1 MRELYK
7 EYRAVKRA
15 RESENAESRDHENSE
30 PVGRAQHPEPHATG
44 KVPAADCWGSHLN
57 RANAA
62 TTPKLNP
69 KEKESLKT
77 SAQYFGMKLK
87 SNLGA
92 YSMDRPTSLR
102 KSFTPKRTPL
112 KSCKENPDPMDKTD
126 LVPPMPKPA
135 NTMPNPTPVPTLD
148 LEEKEEPF
156 PTIKGFTPSRITP
169 SPASAPK
176 GLRSRVQCLQQ
187 SMTKRLLSVD
197 PGWLERCQVF
207 GDMEDHEK
215 PVVGNL
221 ATPAPPPKE
230 SDWDFE
236 DDESEYLP
244 VSVTKKKQEPQKPL
258 KCEKPLKLQETGES
272 EGDALFVTKVVPE
285 KKEVKKA
292 SRKRRRGADSEGEEC
307 LETPEKGAAKKKR
320 RTKKESRSTARKIS
334 EGDESDKEEG
344 ARVGPEK
351 AKAKVPAENLLGEI
365 EYEEVRVSKAEVR
378 NSAVSRTAPKSD
390 GNFVKINLKRKSHV
404 KGYALKG
411 AALRKQMYVQKFQLK
426 GERFGGGGRGG
437 RRGGFNRSGDSCF
450 KCGGTGHWAR
460 DCKGIAPAP
469 APEKV
474 LDEEEAAEEQFEL
487 PTLEEVARSTST
499 LRSDPI
505 VPSSFSQE
513 DKSQMKEEDHV
524 FMNVIRPDYEKP
536 TPPPAMEP
544 LYSLGEDGKVIAP
557 APAPEKVLDEEEAA
571 EEQFELP
578 TLEEVARSTSTLR
591 SDPIVPSSFSQEDK
605 SQMKEEDHVFMN
617 VIRPDYEKPT
627 PPPAMEPLY
636 SLGEDGKVIDTPAEV
651 YEALAEFGYKSFRPG
666 QEVALMRILSGLS
679 TLVVLSTGMGKSLC
693 YQLPAYLYAKRSKSI
708 ALVVSPLVSLMDDQV
723 SGLPPKVKAVCIHS
737 NMSKNQREAAIE
749 KVKEGNVHVLLLSPE
764 ALVGGGH
771 AGPGCLPPADQL
783 PPVAFACIDEAHC
796 VSEWSHN
803 FRPCYL
809 RLCKVLRNRL
819 GVRCLLGLTA
829 TATVATARDIAH
841 HLEIR
846 DEDGIAVRSAAIP
859 PNLQLS
865 VSMDRDR
872 DQALVCL
879 LKGDR
884 FGSLDSVIV
893 YCTRREETSRIA
905 ALLRTCMQ
913 GVLLKESSEPLGEGE
928 GEAEDTHGKRKKALA
943 KRKIRKPLKWMAESY
958 HAGMT
963 GAQRRRV
970 QNNFMCGELRIVVA
984 TVAFGMGLD
993 KSDVRGI
1000 IHYNMPKSFESYVQ
1014 EIGRAGRDGKP
1025 AHCHLFLDPDGG
1037 DLSELRRHIYV
1048 DTVDFYTVKKLV
1060 QKAFPPCMCRQ
1071 IHQKQQDLMRAV
1083 EVDDAEMFDL
1093 LDPSNEPAADQQE
1106 PKQGPEQ
1113 ELGAEPGPE
1122 QELGVEPGPEQE
1134 LGAELGPEQELG
1146 AEQGPEQELGAEL
1159 GPEQELGA
1167 ELGPEQELGAE
1178 LGPEQE
1184 LGAELGP
1191 EQELG
1196 AELGPEQE
1204 LGAELGPEQELG
1216 AELGPEQELGAEL
1229 GPEQELGAEQ
1239 GPEQELGAEQEVG
1252 EEEEEEEAEA
1262 KESNKSP
1269 RVCHTHERAIPIQE
1283 TVDSLD
1289 ITEEDKILVDLA
1301 IKWLSL
1307 EDWALLEPRNQINHR
1322 TIFFLGAELGPE
1334 QELGAELG
1342 PEQELGAELGPE
1354 QELGA
1359 EQGPEQELGA
1369 EQEVGEEEEEEE
1381 EAEAKEN
1388 NKSPRVC
1395 HTHERAIPIQET
1407 VDSLDITEEG
1417 IETILCYL
1425 ELHPQQWVEMLHPTL
1440 STCRLVCYSGPQ
1452 QLGMIAK
1459 ICPPVAVTLA
1469 RQRMAG
1475 VNHAHTSSVEFDV
1488 VELSDSMGWE
1498 LLPVKRG
1505 LRQLQWN
1512 TQRGIETILCYLE
1525 LHPQQWVEMLHPT
1538 LSTCRLVCYSGPQQ
1552 LGMIAKITIFFSV
1565 LFVLLG
1571 IETILC
1577 YLELHPQQW
1586 VEMLHPTLST
1596 CRLVCYSGPQQLGM
1610 IAKICP
1616 PVAVTLARQR
1626 MAGVN
1631 HAHTSSV
1638 EFDVVELSDSM
1649 GWELLP
1655 VKRGLRQLQW
1665 NTQRGPTGFKG
1676 TGKSGVLVEFSNLSF
1691 HFRSY
1696 GDLTHREL
1704 DGVCQFLH
1712 QRVLAQEKTRL
1723 YQLLACFKAFRSPLS
1738 ISLIREEKKGVSLA
1752 LMDAANDKDPLVQEQ
1767 VRKSMLTLGEHQPD
1781 KILSMCQDYLV
1792 KHPKLVMRHRVIIL
1806 QTIEMVVKSKIDDIS
1821 IPKIKSTI
1829 SLASGEMTRSKLVMR
1844 HRVIILQTIEM
1855 VVKSKIDDISIPKIK
1870 STISLA
1876 SGEMTRSKEVVPDWQ
1891 QAASN
1896 ILVAVGNKHINDI
1909 MEEILSKFQPG
1920 ILPHFFVV
1928 QTLANLSDSN
1938 VYGMVPFLNA
1948 ILGTMLPMLG
1958 MAKQDNMKWVFSSAL
1973 AHFSESILEYLANLD
1988 KAPDPTVRKDTFSSE
2003 IYAAYDILFSNWLQS
2018 RESKLRLTVAE
2029 ALGPMSHLMAH
2040 DKLEEQL
2047 PRLIPAILS
2056 LYKKNTEHY
2065 VISKSLCQ
2073 VLDASV
2079 NMGSRLLETQLDNLL
2094 GAMHQQV
2101 CAPVDYNNPPTV
2113 KNHNEILRCFSILAN
2128 TFPDRLTG
2136 FVLQRLDNSNER
2148 NRIGSLS
2155 VLRHLV
2161 NSTTS
2166 IMETKK
2172 PLVLATMR
2180 QPLQDNSNKVKKVM
2194 VQVISAMAHHGYL
2207 ELEGGDVLVKY
2218 IVQHCALP
2226 DSVNINA
2233 SFPFRGRG
2241 RGVPSLNLLGVLG
2254 PNIHSNTEMIWGEEI
2269 PALVQYL
2276 EESTVESIDMKKW
2289 EESLLEFLSKT
2300 VVTISDDR
2308 WTCGLV
2314 MEMTKYLPSYNL
2326 FLEEKSFLYKCIG
2339 VTLRQSLNKDVVR
2352 TQLHEILVIARH
2364 SDPIERE
2371 GIAVGVG
2378 LCASSHLDET
2388 LEKLADFGKSDVFKK
2403 ASGIFGLLKD
2413 KNDVDIEK
2421 MKSTLILCYGYVA
2434 LHGPEDQ
2441 ILGRI
2446 EPDILLSI
2454 SKHFNTKV
2462 LGIKVETKDL
2472 TMKLSLIRSV
2482 GLIAQ
2487 AGNVCARRQKF
2498 IFPRKQELL
2507 GVMLDFIK
2515 SEPLDVLRTP
2525 LRQQAMITCANLVKL
2540 DPVLNENENFDM
2552 IRTCLNTVF
2561 GLPPVE
2567 IDKGKDEEV
2576 LDFQQ
2581 REVLYGETFRALQSL
2596 LKNVLYRDLS
2606 PDGLQSIF
2614 KHIEVWLSS
2623 PRDLER
2629 ERAVKTTSELL
2640 EFYLE
2645 NLNVKIISK
2654 RLPQQQLNTLIFMLF
2669 EGLVDSQPNCARAS
2683 SVVLNTILKT
2693 RGAGLQDLVPEIL
2706 EVLHIRLQVIAEE
2719 QVKVAVGQSI
2729 LILATQHLNT
2739 VVNTLISYPLPFDN
2753 WSCEMWLALGADST
2767 LASQIMELMIE
2778 KLNVMVPYVE
2788 KKESMLRSSMAR
2800 VATSHPLAMTCALRE
2815 MMLNGKTLTAVSGMF
2830 PRLFSALLVRVGSS
2844 VGVQLPKDINS
2855 NSIGLEKKPSSKTAL
2870 HFDVCG
2876 VAVEALRILLA
2887 RAQLDD
2893 VVKPLDQDGVWEQMK
2908 DPQQHAAGITLLAS
2922 TGVFFI
2928 MRCNVKVLSL
2938 SKLLNHHVV
2947 TELMMMDVLMNSMM
2961 ERISDASSTTRMLSV
2976 RGLGNMAVGSPEK
2989 VNKYAKELL
2998 AAMSS
3003 GMEERD
3009 DPSKQIALEAMSGL
3023 SKVLVYLDKK
3033 NVQLL
3038 VVYIFMKIKPFLESE
3053 NDEIRSASIT
3063 LLGNLSKFGSGEP
3076 VFKDQ
3081 IHNVL
3086 VSLLLHLND
3095 PSPEVVKVG
3104 PGCSFNVEALR
3115 ILLAR
3120 AQLDDVVKP
3129 LDQDGVWEQMK
3140 DPQQHAAGITLLA
3153 RAMAKHA
3160 GPRLP
3165 EIVESLCPSLSNIYE
3180 CQRITVTAF
3189 FSELLNH
3196 HVVTELMMMDVLMNS
3211 MMERIS
3217 DASSTTRML
3226 SVRGLGNMAV
3236 GSPEKV
3242 NKYAKELLAAMSSG
3256 MEERDDPSKQIALE
3270 AMSGLS
3276 KVLVY
3281 LDKKNV
3287 QLLVVYI
3294 FMKIKPFLESE
3305 NDEIRSASITL
3316 LGNLSKFGSG
3326 EPVFKDQ
3333 IHNVL
3338 VSLLL
3343 HLNDPSPEVVK
3354 ACKFAMRECAPVMGS
3369 SQITAMFQNHLHED
3383 RGLHYG
3389 EFIND
3394 LTKYIIQDF
3403 PSMLNFYHIT
3413 VIQFF
3418 KSNWAEVRASAAMF
3432 IGEEMHS

>member
-1 MRELYK
+1 ME
-7 EYRAVKRA
+7 
-15 RESENAESRDHENSE
+15 
-30 PVGRAQHPEPHATG
+30 
-44 KVPAADCWGSHLN
+44 
-57 RANAA
+57 
-62 TTPKLNP
+62 
-69 KEKESLKT
+69 
-77 SAQYFGMKLK
+77 
-87 SNLGA
+87 
-92 YSMDRPTSLR
+92 
-102 KSFTPKRTPL
+102 
-112 KSCKENPDPMDKTD
+112 
-126 LVPPMPKPA
+126 
-135 NTMPNPTPVPTLD
+135 
-148 LEEKEEPF
+148 
-156 PTIKGFTPSRITP
+156 
-169 SPASAPK
+169 
-176 GLRSRVQCLQQ
+176 
-187 SMTKRLLSVD
+187 
-197 PGWLERCQVF
+197 
-207 GDMEDHEK
+207 DME
-215 PVVGNL
+215 V
-221 ATPAPPPKE
+221 
-230 SDWDFE
+230 
-236 DDESEYLP
+236 
-244 VSVTKKKQEPQKPL
+244 
-258 KCEKPLKLQETGES
+258 
-272 EGDALFVTKVVPE
+272 
-285 KKEVKKA
+285 
-292 SRKRRRGADSEGEEC
+292 
-307 LETPEKGAAKKKR
+307 
-320 RTKKESRSTARKIS
+320 
-334 EGDESDKEEG
+334 
-344 ARVGPEK
+344 
-351 AKAKVPAENLLGEI
+351 
-365 EYEEVRVSKAEVR
+365 
-378 NSAVSRTAPKSD
+378 
-390 GNFVKINLKRKSHV
+390 
-404 KGYALKG
+404 
-411 AALRKQMYVQKFQLK
+411 
-426 GERFGGGGRGG
+426 ER
-437 RRGGFNRSGDSCF
+437 
-450 KCGGTGHWAR
+450 
-460 DCKGIAPAP
+460 
-469 APEKV
+469 
-474 LDEEEAAEEQFEL
+474 
-487 PTLEEVARSTST
+487 
-499 LRSDPI
+499 
-505 VPSSFSQE
+505 
-513 DKSQMKEEDHV
+513 
-524 FMNVIRPDYEKP
+524 
-536 TPPPAMEP
+536 
-544 LYSLGEDGKVIAP
+544 
-557 APAPEKVLDEEEAA
+557 
-571 EEQFELP
+571 
-578 TLEEVARSTSTLR
+578 
-591 SDPIVPSSFSQEDK
+591 
-605 SQMKEEDHVFMN
+605 
-617 VIRPDYEKPT
+617 
-627 PPPAMEPLY
+627 
-636 SLGEDGKVIDTPAEV
+636 
-651 YEALAEFGYKSFRPG
+651 
-666 QEVALMRILSGLS
+666 
-679 TLVVLSTGMGKSLC
+679 
-693 YQLPAYLYAKRSKSI
+693 
-708 ALVVSPLVSLMDDQV
+708 
-723 SGLPPKVKAVCIHS
+723 
-737 NMSKNQREAAIE
+737 
-749 KVKEGNVHVLLLSPE
+749 
-764 ALVGGGH
+764 
-771 AGPGCLPPADQL
+771 
-783 PPVAFACIDEAHC
+783 
-796 VSEWSHN
+796 
-803 FRPCYL
+803 
-809 RLCKVLRNRL
+809 
-819 GVRCLLGLTA
+819 
-829 TATVATARDIAH
+829 
-841 HLEIR
+841 
-846 DEDGIAVRSAAIP
+846 
-859 PNLQLS
+859 
-865 VSMDRDR
+865 
-872 DQALVCL
+872 
-879 LKGDR
+879 
-884 FGSLDSVIV
+884 
-893 YCTRREETSRIA
+893 
-905 ALLRTCMQ
+905 
-913 GVLLKESSEPLGEGE
+913 
-928 GEAEDTHGKRKKALA
+928 
-943 KRKIRKPLKWMAESY
+943 
-958 HAGMT
+958 
-963 GAQRRRV
+963 
-970 QNNFMCGELRIVVA
+970 
-984 TVAFGMGLD
+984 
-993 KSDVRGI
+993 
-1000 IHYNMPKSFESYVQ
+1000 
-1014 EIGRAGRDGKP
+1014 
-1025 AHCHLFLDPDGG
+1025 
-1037 DLSELRRHIYV
+1037 
-1048 DTVDFYTVKKLV
+1048 
-1060 QKAFPPCMCRQ
+1060 
-1071 IHQKQQDLMRAV
+1071 
-1083 EVDDAEMFDL
+1083 
-1093 LDPSNEPAADQQE
+1093 
-1106 PKQGPEQ
+1106 
-1113 ELGAEPGPE
+1113 
-1122 QELGVEPGPEQE
+1122 
-1134 LGAELGPEQELG
+1134 
-1146 AEQGPEQELGAEL
+1146 
-1159 GPEQELGA
+1159 
-1167 ELGPEQELGAE
+1167 
-1178 LGPEQE
+1178 
-1184 LGAELGP
+1184 
-1191 EQELG
+1191 
-1196 AELGPEQE
+1196 
-1204 LGAELGPEQELG
+1204 
-1216 AELGPEQELGAEL
+1216 
-1229 GPEQELGAEQ
+1229 
-1239 GPEQELGAEQEVG
+1239 
-1252 EEEEEEEAEA
+1252 
-1262 KESNKSP
+1262 
-1269 RVCHTHERAIPIQE
+1269 
-1283 TVDSLD
+1283 
-1289 ITEEDKILVDLA
+1289 
-1301 IKWLSL
+1301 
-1307 EDWALLEPRNQINHR
+1307 
-1322 TIFFLGAELGPE
+1322 
-1334 QELGAELG
+1334 
-1342 PEQELGAELGPE
+1342 
-1354 QELGA
+1354 
-1359 EQGPEQELGA
+1359 
-1369 EQEVGEEEEEEE
+1369 
-1381 EAEAKEN
+1381 
-1388 NKSPRVC
+1388 
-1395 HTHERAIPIQET
+1395 
-1407 VDSLDITEEG
+1407 
-1417 IETILCYL
+1417 
-1425 ELHPQQWVEMLHPTL
+1425 
-1440 STCRLVCYSGPQ
+1440 
-1452 QLGMIAK
+1452 
-1459 ICPPVAVTLA
+1459 
-1469 RQRMAG
+1469 
-1475 VNHAHTSSVEFDV
+1475 
-1488 VELSDSMGWE
+1488 
-1498 LLPVKRG
+1498 
-1505 LRQLQWN
+1505 
-1512 TQRGIETILCYLE
+1512 
-1525 LHPQQWVEMLHPT
+1525 
-1538 LSTCRLVCYSGPQQ
+1538 
-1552 LGMIAKITIFFSV
+1552 
-1565 LFVLLG
+1565 
-1571 IETILC
+1571 
-1577 YLELHPQQW
+1577 
-1586 VEMLHPTLST
+1586 
-1596 CRLVCYSGPQQLGM
+1596 
-1610 IAKICP
+1610 
-1616 PVAVTLARQR
+1616 
-1626 MAGVN
+1626 
-1631 HAHTSSV
+1631 
-1638 EFDVVELSDSM
+1638 
-1649 GWELLP
+1649 
-1655 VKRGLRQLQW
+1655 
-1665 NTQRGPTGFKG
+1665 
-1676 TGKSGVLVEFSNLSF
+1676 
-1691 HFRSY
+1691 
-1696 GDLTHREL
+1696 
-1704 DGVCQFLH
+1704 
-1712 QRVLAQEKTRL
+1712 
-1723 YQLLACFKAFRSPLS
+1723 
-1738 ISLIREEKKGVSLA
+1738 VSLA

-1792 KHPKLVMRHRVIIL
+1792 KHP
-1806 QTIEMVVKSKIDDIS
+1806 
-1821 IPKIKSTI
+1821 
-1829 SLASGEMTRSKLVMR
+1829 KLVMR

-2003 IYAAYDILFSNWLQS
+2003 IYAAYDIIFSNWLQS

-2226 DSVNINA
+2226 DSVNRNRLPSDPEDVTNESLRGMCENTLHLFTTTVGRMANILWPGLLEYMTPVQYTNAMTPLCKSLILLGNKKKLAKDTSFMIDFNGQVSLPTPYVLLTRLLINA

-2645 NLNVKIISK
+2645 NLNVKNMVSFHNLGALLGRLAPRGSDPQSTVRKEAMDCIYTLLYIQLRYEGYALDYQDESVESLIMLRDKLDNPDHAILYRTCSELTKIISK

-2855 NSIGLEKKPSSKTAL
+2855 NSIGLEKKPSSKAAL

-2876 VAVEALRILLA
+2876 VA
-2887 RAQLDD
+2887 
-2893 VVKPLDQDGVWEQMK
+2893 
-2908 DPQQHAAGITLLAS
+2908 
-2922 TGVFFI
+2922 
-2928 MRCNVKVLSL
+2928 
-2938 SKLLNHHVV
+2938 
-2947 TELMMMDVLMNSMM
+2947 
-2961 ERISDASSTTRMLSV
+2961 
-2976 RGLGNMAVGSPEK
+2976 
-2989 VNKYAKELL
+2989 
-2998 AAMSS
+2998 
-3003 GMEERD
+3003 
-3009 DPSKQIALEAMSGL
+3009 
-3023 SKVLVYLDKK
+3023 
-3033 NVQLL
+3033 
-3038 VVYIFMKIKPFLESE
+3038 
-3053 NDEIRSASIT
+3053 
-3063 LLGNLSKFGSGEP
+3063 
-3076 VFKDQ
+3076 
-3081 IHNVL
+3081 
-3086 VSLLLHLND
+3086 
-3095 PSPEVVKVG
+3095 
-3104 PGCSFNVEALR
+3104 VEALR

-3432 IGEEMHS
+3432 IGFLLGNLPQDYFSHMNMGNVTKGLVLLLQDPEPLVRVKAAEAMGRFHQF

>member
-1 MRELYK
+1 ME
-7 EYRAVKRA
+7 
-15 RESENAESRDHENSE
+15 
-30 PVGRAQHPEPHATG
+30 
-44 KVPAADCWGSHLN
+44 
-57 RANAA
+57 
-62 TTPKLNP
+62 
-69 KEKESLKT
+69 
-77 SAQYFGMKLK
+77 
-87 SNLGA
+87 
-92 YSMDRPTSLR
+92 
-102 KSFTPKRTPL
+102 
-112 KSCKENPDPMDKTD
+112 
-126 LVPPMPKPA
+126 
-135 NTMPNPTPVPTLD
+135 
-148 LEEKEEPF
+148 
-156 PTIKGFTPSRITP
+156 
-169 SPASAPK
+169 
-176 GLRSRVQCLQQ
+176 
-187 SMTKRLLSVD
+187 
-197 PGWLERCQVF
+197 
-207 GDMEDHEK
+207 DME
-215 PVVGNL
+215 V
-221 ATPAPPPKE
+221 
-230 SDWDFE
+230 
-236 DDESEYLP
+236 
-244 VSVTKKKQEPQKPL
+244 
-258 KCEKPLKLQETGES
+258 
-272 EGDALFVTKVVPE
+272 
-285 KKEVKKA
+285 
-292 SRKRRRGADSEGEEC
+292 
-307 LETPEKGAAKKKR
+307 
-320 RTKKESRSTARKIS
+320 
-334 EGDESDKEEG
+334 
-344 ARVGPEK
+344 
-351 AKAKVPAENLLGEI
+351 
-365 EYEEVRVSKAEVR
+365 
-378 NSAVSRTAPKSD
+378 
-390 GNFVKINLKRKSHV
+390 
-404 KGYALKG
+404 
-411 AALRKQMYVQKFQLK
+411 
-426 GERFGGGGRGG
+426 ER
-437 RRGGFNRSGDSCF
+437 
-450 KCGGTGHWAR
+450 
-460 DCKGIAPAP
+460 
-469 APEKV
+469 
-474 LDEEEAAEEQFEL
+474 
-487 PTLEEVARSTST
+487 
-499 LRSDPI
+499 
-505 VPSSFSQE
+505 
-513 DKSQMKEEDHV
+513 
-524 FMNVIRPDYEKP
+524 
-536 TPPPAMEP
+536 
-544 LYSLGEDGKVIAP
+544 
-557 APAPEKVLDEEEAA
+557 
-571 EEQFELP
+571 
-578 TLEEVARSTSTLR
+578 
-591 SDPIVPSSFSQEDK
+591 
-605 SQMKEEDHVFMN
+605 
-617 VIRPDYEKPT
+617 
-627 PPPAMEPLY
+627 
-636 SLGEDGKVIDTPAEV
+636 
-651 YEALAEFGYKSFRPG
+651 
-666 QEVALMRILSGLS
+666 
-679 TLVVLSTGMGKSLC
+679 
-693 YQLPAYLYAKRSKSI
+693 
-708 ALVVSPLVSLMDDQV
+708 
-723 SGLPPKVKAVCIHS
+723 
-737 NMSKNQREAAIE
+737 
-749 KVKEGNVHVLLLSPE
+749 
-764 ALVGGGH
+764 
-771 AGPGCLPPADQL
+771 
-783 PPVAFACIDEAHC
+783 
-796 VSEWSHN
+796 
-803 FRPCYL
+803 
-809 RLCKVLRNRL
+809 
-819 GVRCLLGLTA
+819 
-829 TATVATARDIAH
+829 
-841 HLEIR
+841 
-846 DEDGIAVRSAAIP
+846 
-859 PNLQLS
+859 
-865 VSMDRDR
+865 
-872 DQALVCL
+872 
-879 LKGDR
+879 
-884 FGSLDSVIV
+884 
-893 YCTRREETSRIA
+893 
-905 ALLRTCMQ
+905 
-913 GVLLKESSEPLGEGE
+913 
-928 GEAEDTHGKRKKALA
+928 
-943 KRKIRKPLKWMAESY
+943 
-958 HAGMT
+958 
-963 GAQRRRV
+963 
-970 QNNFMCGELRIVVA
+970 
-984 TVAFGMGLD
+984 
-993 KSDVRGI
+993 
-1000 IHYNMPKSFESYVQ
+1000 
-1014 EIGRAGRDGKP
+1014 
-1025 AHCHLFLDPDGG
+1025 
-1037 DLSELRRHIYV
+1037 
-1048 DTVDFYTVKKLV
+1048 
-1060 QKAFPPCMCRQ
+1060 
-1071 IHQKQQDLMRAV
+1071 
-1083 EVDDAEMFDL
+1083 
-1093 LDPSNEPAADQQE
+1093 
-1106 PKQGPEQ
+1106 
-1113 ELGAEPGPE
+1113 
-1122 QELGVEPGPEQE
+1122 
-1134 LGAELGPEQELG
+1134 
-1146 AEQGPEQELGAEL
+1146 
-1159 GPEQELGA
+1159 
-1167 ELGPEQELGAE
+1167 
-1178 LGPEQE
+1178 
-1184 LGAELGP
+1184 
-1191 EQELG
+1191 
-1196 AELGPEQE
+1196 
-1204 LGAELGPEQELG
+1204 
-1216 AELGPEQELGAEL
+1216 
-1229 GPEQELGAEQ
+1229 
-1239 GPEQELGAEQEVG
+1239 
-1252 EEEEEEEAEA
+1252 
-1262 KESNKSP
+1262 
-1269 RVCHTHERAIPIQE
+1269 
-1283 TVDSLD
+1283 
-1289 ITEEDKILVDLA
+1289 
-1301 IKWLSL
+1301 
-1307 EDWALLEPRNQINHR
+1307 
-1322 TIFFLGAELGPE
+1322 
-1334 QELGAELG
+1334 
-1342 PEQELGAELGPE
+1342 
-1354 QELGA
+1354 
-1359 EQGPEQELGA
+1359 
-1369 EQEVGEEEEEEE
+1369 
-1381 EAEAKEN
+1381 
-1388 NKSPRVC
+1388 
-1395 HTHERAIPIQET
+1395 
-1407 VDSLDITEEG
+1407 
-1417 IETILCYL
+1417 
-1425 ELHPQQWVEMLHPTL
+1425 
-1440 STCRLVCYSGPQ
+1440 
-1452 QLGMIAK
+1452 
-1459 ICPPVAVTLA
+1459 
-1469 RQRMAG
+1469 
-1475 VNHAHTSSVEFDV
+1475 
-1488 VELSDSMGWE
+1488 
-1498 LLPVKRG
+1498 
-1505 LRQLQWN
+1505 
-1512 TQRGIETILCYLE
+1512 
-1525 LHPQQWVEMLHPT
+1525 
-1538 LSTCRLVCYSGPQQ
+1538 
-1552 LGMIAKITIFFSV
+1552 
-1565 LFVLLG
+1565 
-1571 IETILC
+1571 
-1577 YLELHPQQW
+1577 
-1586 VEMLHPTLST
+1586 
-1596 CRLVCYSGPQQLGM
+1596 
-1610 IAKICP
+1610 
-1616 PVAVTLARQR
+1616 
-1626 MAGVN
+1626 
-1631 HAHTSSV
+1631 
-1638 EFDVVELSDSM
+1638 
-1649 GWELLP
+1649 
-1655 VKRGLRQLQW
+1655 
-1665 NTQRGPTGFKG
+1665 
-1676 TGKSGVLVEFSNLSF
+1676 
-1691 HFRSY
+1691 
-1696 GDLTHREL
+1696 
-1704 DGVCQFLH
+1704 
-1712 QRVLAQEKTRL
+1712 
-1723 YQLLACFKAFRSPLS
+1723 
-1738 ISLIREEKKGVSLA
+1738 VSLA

-1792 KHPKLVMRHRVIIL
+1792 KHPKLCYMGDWYSLGYIFRNMIFFRLDAIVWYGALPECYPGHHAAHAGHGKARQH
-1806 QTIEMVVKSKIDDIS
+1806 EM
-1821 IPKIKSTI
+1821 
-1829 SLASGEMTRSKLVMR
+1829 G
-1844 HRVIILQTIEM
+1844 
-1855 VVKSKIDDISIPKIK
+1855 
-1870 STISLA
+1870 
-1876 SGEMTRSKEVVPDWQ
+1876 
-1891 QAASN
+1891 
-1896 ILVAVGNKHINDI
+1896 
-1909 MEEILSKFQPG
+1909 
-1920 ILPHFFVV
+1920 
-1928 QTLANLSDSN
+1928 
-1938 VYGMVPFLNA
+1938 FL
-1948 ILGTMLPMLG
+1948 IC
-1958 MAKQDNMKWVFSSAL
+1958 
-1973 AHFSESILEYLANLD
+1973 ESILEYLANLD

-2018 RESKLRLTVAE
+2018 RETKLRLTVAE

-2148 NRIGSLS
+2148 NRIGSLFYNGDEEAPCPC
-2155 VLRHLV
+2155 HYEA
-2161 NSTTS
+2161 TTAGQQQQGN
-2166 IMETKK
+2166 IK
-2172 PLVLATMR
+2172 
-2180 QPLQDNSNKVKKVM
+2180 QDSNKVKKVM

-2226 DSVNINA
+2226 DSVTRNRLPSDPEDVTNESLRGMCENTLHLFTTTVGRMAHILWPGLLEYMTPVQYTNAMTPLCKSLILLGNKKKLAKDTSFMIDFNGQVSLPTPYVLLTRLLINA

-2254 PNIHSNTEMIWGEEI
+2254 PNIHSNTERIWGEEI

-2314 MEMTKYLPSYNL
+2314 VEMTKYLPSYNL

-2352 TQLHEILVIARH
+2352 TQLHEILAIARH

-2454 SKHFNTKV
+2454 SKHFNTK
-2462 LGIKVETKDL
+2462 DL
-2472 TMKLSLIRSV
+2472 TMKLSLIKSV

-2487 AGNVCARRQKF
+2487 AGNVCARRQEF

-2629 ERAVKTTSELL
+2629 ERAVKATSELL

-2645 NLNVKIISK
+2645 NLNVKNMVSFHNLGALLGRLAPRGSDPQSTVRKEAMDCIYTLLYIQLRYEGYALDYQDESVESLIMLRDKLDNPDHAVLYRTCSELTKIISK

-2706 EVLHIRLQVIAEE
+2706 EVLHIRLQVITEE

-2778 KLNVMVPYVE
+2778 KLNVMVPFVE

-2876 VAVEALRILLA
+2876 VA
-2887 RAQLDD
+2887 
-2893 VVKPLDQDGVWEQMK
+2893 
-2908 DPQQHAAGITLLAS
+2908 
-2922 TGVFFI
+2922 
-2928 MRCNVKVLSL
+2928 
-2938 SKLLNHHVV
+2938 
-2947 TELMMMDVLMNSMM
+2947 
-2961 ERISDASSTTRMLSV
+2961 
-2976 RGLGNMAVGSPEK
+2976 
-2989 VNKYAKELL
+2989 
-2998 AAMSS
+2998 
-3003 GMEERD
+3003 
-3009 DPSKQIALEAMSGL
+3009 
-3023 SKVLVYLDKK
+3023 
-3033 NVQLL
+3033 
-3038 VVYIFMKIKPFLESE
+3038 
-3053 NDEIRSASIT
+3053 
-3063 LLGNLSKFGSGEP
+3063 
-3076 VFKDQ
+3076 
-3081 IHNVL
+3081 
-3086 VSLLLHLND
+3086 
-3095 PSPEVVKVG
+3095 
-3104 PGCSFNVEALR
+3104 VEALR